1 MTPCITTCR
10 APAAPATGK
19 VFAATCLPSS
29 PTEPPNLAGNA
40 RHPDRLSL
48 RHRGKRLWWHPL
60 NFLYS

>member
-19 VFAATCLPSS
+19 VFATTCLPSI
-29 PTEPPNLAGNA
+29 PAEPPNLAGNA

-48 RHRGKRLWWHPL
+48 RDRDKRLWWRPL
-60 NFLYS
+60 NSLYS